1 MHYHLKRVI
10 LEESITRGGVH
21 LRLTFIGA
29 DHEVTGSCHYLEAC
43 GKNILVDY
51 GMEQG
56 SNKFENA
63 ELPILFSDVDY
74 VLLTHAHIDHAGLL
88 PLIYARGFKGKIFAT
103 EATCDLCNIMLKDS
117 AHIQEMEAE
126 WKSRKA
132 RRAGKPEVEPLYTVA
147 DAEGVLQHFFPCH
160 YGEMLELGE
169 GLRVRFTDAGHLL
182 GSASIEVWL
191 REGET
196 EKKIVFSGDIG
207 NKNKP
212 LIKNPSYIEEADYVV
227 MESTYGDRLH
237 DRTHEHIE
245 ELANILQATLDRG
258 GNLVIPA
265 FAVGR
270 TQEILYFMRK
280 IKEEKMIT
288 GHDDF
293 EVYVDSPLAVEATH
307 VFNENISECF
317 DDEAMDLVKRGINPI
332 FFRGLKLSITS
343 EDSKAINFDMTPK
356 VIVSAAGMCDAGRI
370 RHHLKHNLWRPE
382 CTILFAGYQAVGTL
396 GRSLVDGAQ
405 VVKLFGE
412 TIDVEAHI
420 EQLNGI
426 SGHADMNGLLEWI
439 DAYKKKPGHVFVVHG
454 DDEVCVRFAAQLEE
468 RFGLRADAPFSGSVF
483 DLAAGE
489 WLKQTEG
496 VPVRKET
503 PEEKRNRG
511 IFELLVEAGERLM
524 RVIHKNRECANK
536 DIKKFTAEIHAL
548 CDKWDM

>member
-1 MHYHLKRVI
+1 M
-10 LEESITRGGVH
+10 
-21 LRLTFIGA
+21 RLTFIGA

-63 ELPILFSDVDY
+63 ELPIPFSDVDY

-191 REGET
+191 REGKT

>member
-1 MHYHLKRVI
+1 M
-10 LEESITRGGVH
+10 
-21 LRLTFIGA
+21 RLTFIGA

-63 ELPILFSDVDY
+63 ELPIPFSDVDY

-496 VPVRKET
+496 LPVRKET

>member
-1 MHYHLKRVI
+1 M
-10 LEESITRGGVH
+10 
-21 LRLTFIGA
+21 RLTFIGA

-63 ELPILFSDVDY
+63 ELPIPFSDVDY

>member
-1 MHYHLKRVI
+1 M
-10 LEESITRGGVH
+10 
-21 LRLTFIGA
+21 RLTFIGA

>member
-1 MHYHLKRVI
+1 M
-10 LEESITRGGVH
+10 
-21 LRLTFIGA
+21 RLTFIGA

-63 ELPILFSDVDY
+63 ELPIPFSDVDY

-524 RVIHKNRECANK
+524 RVIYKNRECANK